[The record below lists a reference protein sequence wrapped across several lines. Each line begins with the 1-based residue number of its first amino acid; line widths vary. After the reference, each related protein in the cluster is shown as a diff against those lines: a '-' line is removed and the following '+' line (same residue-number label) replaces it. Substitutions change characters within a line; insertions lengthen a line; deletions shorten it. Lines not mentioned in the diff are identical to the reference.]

1 LKPKV
6 NKQEKYD
13 REKKKREEK
22 RNKKAN
28 ETWLHPSIVF
38 FRSNITFY
46 M

>member
-1 LKPKV
+1 MLKPKV

-28 ETWLHPSIVF
+28 ET
-38 FRSNITFY
+38 
-46 M
+46 